1 MIYPTFDN
9 AFKFL
14 DKENII
20 VANANDTLRN
30 QQFRIYYVSKQI
42 ANKVEVYAR
51 HISYDLMY
59 DFIEAINIEKQSCE
73 YALNTIFRNSHFCKH
88 FKGYSN
94 IINAQNFKIEM
105 VDCLSALAGAKG
117 SIIDTF
123 GTGAELLRDNTNINV
138 LNRRGHDNSVTI
150 EYAKNLTGFEC
161 TEDTTDL
168 ITRIYA
174 YAKYTPEGGSET
186 VVSGGYI
193 DSNYIYN
200 YSHPYIKEIDFSE
213 KFEEGEVPTTEKI
226 RNFAKKYFE
235 DNKCDI
241 PKLNY
246 KIEFIP
252 LSKCAGYKD
261 LEDKIS
267 LCDTVTI
274 KHKIYGIETQ
284 VKVIKTVFN
293 VIKDRYESMEL
304 GEPRTSLNDVIGGGN
319 EVGNNNSSSSGSGSG
334 EGIPGPQGPAG
345 PQGPQ
350 GPQGIPGTPGTD
362 GKTYYTWIRY
372 ADDEYGNGMSNLPVG
387 KDYIGIAYNKETRIE
402 STNPRDYTWS
412 KYTGDQGIP
421 GKPGTDGKI
430 YYTWVKYADDEFG
443 NGMSDSSLG
452 KEYLGIAYNKE
463 TQQES
468 NNPRDYTW
476 TKIKGDQ
483 GIPGTPG
490 TDGKTYYTWVKYAD
504 DELGNGMSDDPTGK
518 KYLGIAYNKE
528 TQQESNNPRDYEW
541 IKIKGEDG
549 NIGNF
554 PNSLPATPILSY
566 KLYGFA
572 NIELSWTFE
581 NKVYYSYELYA
592 SKNKGFTPN
601 TFDLIHAGQSSS
613 YLFQAKPNETWYFK
627 VCAINSYGNRTAF
640 SSEVAVTT
648 KKIDDFEDYF
658 STLAVE
664 NLVTSIFSADYMEA
678 GIIKGHWIDARQ
690 LSVTDGNGKRT
701 LDIDSFGNV
710 RLDVTTLSI
719 SAKSV
724 ATQSY
729 ADTKMNEAISSA
741 ASDATAKANNALNN
755 AKTYTNTQITEAK
768 SEIKITTDGI
778 TQNVSNVT
786 KTTETLKTDLNT
798 AKSLAE
804 SKAKVFTSTPVPPY
818 KVGDLWVTGSNGD
831 FMKCKV
837 ARTTGS
843 YNANDWEKA
852 TKYTDD
858 TKANQV
864 AGELDITKNKVSTN
878 ESSINILKDQISS
891 KVSQTDVDRT
901 VANIQVGGR
910 NLVKNSDVLQNL
922 LSTAGGYAGTR
933 TVVNDS
939 AAKSGKH
946 IQFKCTTAG
955 SGFHLP
961 LFPKTADKIGKTY
974 TWSFWAKGSV
984 NKNGNVG
991 HECGGHANIALTTE
1005 WKKFSHTWKYTDAT
1019 YHSFTFYLN
1028 WNVNEIMYIRDFKI
1042 EEGNKAT
1049 DWTPA
1054 PEDTDKLIA
1063 DNIKVVT
1070 DKISNVSS
1078 ELNQTKNSITASVSS
1093 LTTKTT
1099 TIETNLNNTTKD
1111 LTGKINTAKTEAISA
1126 AANDA
1131 TSKANN
1137 ALNDAKSYTN
1147 TQITEAKA
1155 SIKITTDSISSE
1167 VSKKVNSNQV
1177 ISSINQTS
1185 ESVKIK
1191 ANKIQLEGS
1200 TTIGDSENRHIKI
1213 DKANY
1218 SIYRGDRKLGYFG
1231 VVDDEKNGHPKLTLG
1246 HNGIRVENDDYLTLH
1261 AYGGGGNNAE
1271 GNSSAYCDFAYHSI
1285 KFKDWSNIKMYGN
1298 GDIKLAPI
1306 KDLIISTNYSD
1317 GSYGGEGENKVAMFA
1332 GSTSQ
1337 YYKGNLQIGAVRNMT
1352 NSYGLVLTDDHADNK
1367 CAVRVNVD
1375 SNGSRFFRPLTTD
1388 GNIELGSGGYKWKKV
1403 HSVNGVSYSVRD
1415 NSLEPA
1421 AICMM
1426 DNSIDTALDTL
1437 NFSMNFQRGHNKRS
1451 TDEIQLELD
1460 ISQLKDHELSN
1471 MFLNITEEECED
1483 GEILTSTSADMTSLL
1498 HLALYELQKQKEEI
1512 KTLKEEIKKLKVDIG
1527 AYEY

>member
-1 MIYPTFDN
+1 MVKLYDKTGNNFISNLDNCIECLVEEERNGLFELRLIYPTFDS
-9 AFKFL
+9 AFKSL
-14 DKENII
+14 NKENII
-20 VANANDTLRN
+20 IANANDTLRN

-59 DFIEAINIEKQSCE
+59 DFIESINIEKQSCE

-123 GTGAELLRDNTNINV
+123 GTGAELLRDNTNIHV
-138 LNRRGHDNSVTI
+138 LNKRGHDNGVTI

-161 TEDTTDL
+161 IEDTTDL

-274 KHKIYGIETQ
+274 KHKIYSIETQ

-293 VIKDRYESMEL
+293 AIKDRYESMEL

-319 EVGNNNSSSSGSGSG
+319 EVGNNNSSSSGSG

-601 TFDLIHAGQSSS
+601 VFDLIHAGQSSS
-613 YLFQAKPNETWYFK
+613 YLFQAKPDETWYFK
-627 VCAINSYGNRTAF
+627 VCGINSHGNRTAF

-658 STLAVE
+658 STLAVG
-664 NLVTSIFSADYMEA
+664 NLVTSIFSTDYMEA

-710 RLDVTTLSI
+710 RLDVTSLSI

-755 AKTYTNTQITEAK
+755 AKTYTNTQITTVNEKVSSAQ
-768 SEIKITTDGI
+768 SEI
-778 TQNVSNVT
+778 
-786 KTTETLKTDLNT
+786 
-798 AKSLAE
+798 
-804 SKAKVFTSTPVPPY
+804 
-818 KVGDLWVTGSNGD
+818 
-831 FMKCKV
+831 
-837 ARTTGS
+837 
-843 YNANDWEKA
+843 
-852 TKYTDD
+852 
-858 TKANQV
+858 
-864 AGELDITKNKVSTN
+864 
-878 ESSINILKDQISS
+878 SILQGQISS
-891 KVSQTDVDRT
+891 KVSQSDVDRT
-901 VANIQVGGR
+901 VNNIVVGGR
-910 NLVKNSDVLQNL
+910 NLILNSNVEKTL
-922 LSTAGGYAGTR
+922 LSPTSFFQQVDYISVAENAEK
-933 TVVNDS
+933 VVN
-939 AAKSGKH
+939 AV
-946 IQFKCTTAG
+946 
-955 SGFHLP
+955 
-961 LFPKTADKIGKTY
+961 KTY
-974 TWSFWAKGSV
+974 TLSVWLTKNKDKSIPFSSIVVGKSDGDSWSFRIYPDQCNITQKNDNVFLYTKTFVIDGNRQQYIQSFVKFICESIDSAGSTILKV
-984 NKNGNVG
+984 K
-991 HECGGHANIALTTE
+991 L
-1005 WKKFSHTWKYTDAT
+1005 
-1019 YHSFTFYLN
+1019 
-1028 WNVNEIMYIRDFKI
+1028 

-1070 DKISNVSS
+1070 DKISSVSS

-1093 LTTKTT
+1093 LTTKTN
-1099 TIETNLNNTTKD
+1099 TIESNLNNTTKD
-1111 LTGKINTAKTEAISA
+1111 LTGKINTAKTEAINTASS
-1126 AANDA
+1126 DA
-1131 TSKANN
+1131 TNKANN

-1261 AYGGGGNNAE
+1261 AFGGGGNNAE

-1285 KFKDWSNIKMYGN
+1285 KFKDWSNIKMYGD

-1352 NSYGLVLTDDHADNK
+1352 NSYGLVLTDDHAANK

-1375 SNGSRFFRPLTTD
+1375 GDGNRFFRPLTTD

-1403 HSVNGVSYSVRD
+1403 HSVNGVSYSVID

-1421 AICMM
+1421 AMCMM

-1437 NFSMNFQRGHNKRS
+1437 NFSMNFQRGYNKRS

-1471 MFLNITEEECED
+1471 MFLNTVEEISEN

-1498 HLALYELQKQKEEI
+1498 HLALYELQKQKE
-1512 KTLKEEIKKLKVDIG
+1512 
-1527 AYEY
+1527 